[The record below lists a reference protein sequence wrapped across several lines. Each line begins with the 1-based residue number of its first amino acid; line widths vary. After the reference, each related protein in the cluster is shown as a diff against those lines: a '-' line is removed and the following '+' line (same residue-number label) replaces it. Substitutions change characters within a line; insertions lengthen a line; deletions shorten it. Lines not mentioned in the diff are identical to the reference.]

1 MFFVFFIFI
10 IPLSVLLIVLYASRQ
25 KTDDEATPTEQLE
38 VCAICHNDFPIKQ
51 LIEKEVGLYGRVYC
65 FCWDC
70 IDELHNDF
78 NRQIGI
84 NQENN

>member
-1 MFFVFFIFI
+1 MFFVFCIFI
-10 IPLSVLLIVLYASRQ
+10 IPLSVLLIVLFASRQ
-25 KTDDEATPTEQLE
+25 RTDDEVTPTEQLE
-38 VCAICHNDFPIKQ
+38 VCAICHEDFPVKQ

-78 NRQIGI
+78 RHKNI
-84 NQENN
+84 NQEDN